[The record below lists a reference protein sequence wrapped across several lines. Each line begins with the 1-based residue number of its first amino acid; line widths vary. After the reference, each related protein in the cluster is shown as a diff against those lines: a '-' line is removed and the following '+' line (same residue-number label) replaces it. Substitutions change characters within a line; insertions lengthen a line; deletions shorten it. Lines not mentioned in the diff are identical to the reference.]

1 MIELPSR
8 IWEKGKSNHLLDNWI
23 IRENEEQK
31 DNREVVIYGIEILI
45 SDVVNLFVVLL
56 TGLVFGRVLCS
67 LVFFASFAALRER
80 TGGYH
85 ADTHLKCN
93 IVLAIN
99 TILVMLVIKWFSAKD
114 NIVVIVIAAAVL
126 SGIVIL
132 VFAPVDN
139 VNKKIDDSYKRKLK
153 KQSII
158 AWGVMSIGIVFVV
171 LIGLCDYSLAIASG
185 MLSTA
190 IALLVS

>member
-1 MIELPSR
+1 MFHAISER
-8 IWEKGKSNHLLDNWI
+8 IADFI
-23 IRENEEQK
+23 ISENEEQR
-31 DNREVVIYGIEILI
+31 DDREILIYGIEII
-45 SDVVNLFVVLL
+45 VSDIVNLLVVL
-56 TGLVFGRVLCS
+56 
-67 LVFFASFAALRER
+67 
-80 TGGYH
+80 
-85 ADTHLKCN
+85 LKCN

-153 KQSII
+153 KQSVKV
-158 AWGVMSIGIVFVV
+158 WGVMSIGIVFVM